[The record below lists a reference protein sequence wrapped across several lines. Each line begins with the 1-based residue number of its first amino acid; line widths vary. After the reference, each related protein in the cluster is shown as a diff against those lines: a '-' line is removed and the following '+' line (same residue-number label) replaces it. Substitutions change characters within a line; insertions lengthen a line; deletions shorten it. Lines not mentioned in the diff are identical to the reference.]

1 LYFYNARY
9 YDPALG
15 RFVQADTVVPAP
27 GNPQALNRYAYA
39 LNNPLRY
46 TDPTGHDV
54 MLVGGFMTNDWDN
67 PEGWK
72 EWIMAYK
79 GWSEAE
85 WESFLR
91 RWGREDR
98 QQLMAETGVHIFN
111 WNACDCAGGLG
122 PLGEAS
128 SKASVA
134 WAEGA
139 LYEQMKGMRDITL
152 VGHSKGG
159 NLVLNFVRDL
169 GNYAWGGG
177 VERPK
182 NAVIIDAPKTTID
195 VVLLSRS
202 KLTWP
207 SVAGSGVNTV
217 NIYNPFDPVN
227 AGPYGYV
234 WGATNHLDLGVDV
247 NRWRDYL
254 WPLWAHSNKSRWAN
268 IVLHRDLQVQYDHG
282 VGRAGPGL

>member
-1 LYFYNARY
+1 MAR
-9 YDPALG
+9 
-15 RFVQADTVVPAP
+15 
-27 GNPQALNRYAYA
+27 
-39 LNNPLRY
+39 
-46 TDPTGHDV
+46 
-54 MLVGGFMTNDWDN
+54 
-67 PEGWK
+67 
-72 EWIMAYK
+72 
-79 GWSEAE
+79 
-85 WESFLR
+85 
-91 RWGREDR
+91 
-98 QQLMAETGVHIFN
+98 TGVHIFN

-134 WAEGA
+134 WAERA
-139 LYEQMKGMRDITL
+139 VYEQMKGMRDITL

-182 NAVIIDAPKTTID
+182 NAVIIDAPKTAID
-195 VVLLSRS
+195 IVLLSRS

-217 NIYNPFDPVN
+217 NIYNAFDPVN

-234 WGATNHLDLGVDV
+234 QGAINHMTIFPSVEDIAGA
-247 NRWRDYL
+247 
-254 WPLWAHSNKSRWAN
+254 PLPHPIFWFHSHKSNWAER
-268 IVLHRDLQVQYDHG
+268 VLFADLQVACDHG
-282 VGRAGPGL
+282 AACGGTFR